1 MSDSQFSDAV
11 LVARRLDVGHEGRRV
26 LSGIDAFA
34 PRGGSIAL
42 VGPNGSGKSTLLRTF
57 AGLLSPLGGGLQ
69 IVGTSVQQASRHI
82 AYLNQFHSTALSLP
96 LRVNDVVHMGRLDQR
111 GRFQRR
117 TAVDLDIVA
126 ESLHRMGISD
136 LADRAIRDLSG
147 GQRQRVFLAQILARR
162 ADLLL
167 LDEPTSGLDA
177 VGRSVYLEAIESE
190 RSRGAAVITAT
201 HDVGEAA
208 RCDRVMLLAGRLIA
222 DGPADVVLT
231 PDNLLSTFG
240 MGLSRSGDHLVVTE
254 HGHHD
259 HEHHG
264 HHDH

>member
-1 MSDSQFSDAV
+1 MSDSRFSDAV

-136 LADRAIRDLSG
+136 LADRASDS
-147 GQRQRVFLAQILARR
+147 R
-162 ADLLL
+162 ACRTACD
-167 LDEPTSGLDA
+167 
-177 VGRSVYLEAIESE
+177 GRSARSE
-190 RSRGAAVITAT
+190 ERRVGKECSVTCRSRWSPY
-201 HDVGEAA
+201 H
-208 RCDRVMLLAGRLIA
+208 
-222 DGPADVVLT
+222 
-231 PDNLLSTFG
+231 
-240 MGLSRSGDHLVVTE
+240 
-254 HGHHD
+254 
-259 HEHHG
+259 
-264 HHDH
+264 